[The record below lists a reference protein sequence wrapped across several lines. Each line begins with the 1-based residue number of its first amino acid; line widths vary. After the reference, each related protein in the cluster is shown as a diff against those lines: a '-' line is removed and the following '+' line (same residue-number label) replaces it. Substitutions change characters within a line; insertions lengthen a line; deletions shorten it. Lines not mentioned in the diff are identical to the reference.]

1 MNIVDIIN
9 KKRVNKKLTH
19 EELDYAF
26 NGYLNGTVKDYQMSS
41 LLMAICING
50 MTDEETFDLTD
61 IFIKSGDV
69 LDLSSIPG
77 VKVDKHSTG
86 GVGDKV
92 TLIIGPIVSSCGV
105 PVPKMSGR
113 GLGHTGG
120 TIDKLEAI
128 KGFSTEL
135 TSEQFVKAVNKVG
148 LAIVGQTGNLVPA
161 DKKMYA
167 LRDVTAT
174 VDSIPLIAAS
184 IMSKKLAVCN
194 KGLVL
199 DVKVGSG
206 AFMKTV
212 EDARKLASLMVKI
225 GAQAGRKVAAVL
237 TNMDE
242 PLGEMVG
249 NACEIIEAIDTL
261 HYKGPESFTNLIKE
275 LCSEALMLENP
286 KLTKEEAVNKV
297 IEVLKNG
304 KAFEKLIEMVESQ
317 GGDSSMIKDYSK
329 LPHSAKTVELKAD
342 KAGYISQIQC
352 EEVGLSA
359 MMLGAGRET
368 KEDKI
373 DMGVGLK
380 LVKHVGDQ
388 VKVGDVIAE
397 LYINPERK
405 DNEKAMERLRA
416 AINIVP
422 EKVEARKLIL
432 DIVRS

>member
-1 MNIVDIIN
+1 
-9 KKRVNKKLTH
+9 
-19 EELDYAF
+19 
-26 NGYLNGTVKDYQMSS
+26 
-41 LLMAICING
+41 
-50 MTDEETFDLTD
+50 
-61 IFIKSGDV
+61 
-69 LDLSSIPG
+69 
-77 VKVDKHSTG
+77 
-86 GVGDKV
+86 
-92 TLIIGPIVSSCGV
+92 
-105 PVPKMSGR
+105 MSGR

-135 TSEQFVKAVNKVG
+135 SSEKFIEAVNKVG
-148 LAIVGQTGNLVPA
+148 LAIVGQSGNLVPA

-261 HYKGPESFTNLIKE
+261 HYKGPESFTNLIKA

-286 KLTKEEAVNKV
+286 KLKKEEAENKV

-329 LPHSAKTVELKAD
+329 LPHSAKTVELKSD
-342 KAGYISQIQC
+342 KDGYISQIQC